1 MASSTVSSWMIG
13 SCMSVPGEKEHELH
27 GFFGIYKSKCK
38 WAIPSKTTKG
48 VFINSKSNNP
58 LTFPISS
65 SFLSQPNRTITGF
78 SSSNSCFLF
87 TGSAVTRPPTKSISS
102 AQTGKFYL
110 YAWLMVFS
118 CPFLYVSLKLRLV
131 RIGDAFVILE
141 CVYSQGCMVDCYS

>member
-13 SCMSVPGEKEHELH
+13 SCMSVPGKKEHELH

-48 VFINSKSNNP
+48 VFINSKSNSA

-65 SFLSQPNRTITGF
+65 SFLSQPNLTITGF

-87 TGSAVTRPPTKSISS
+87 TGSAANPPPTKIISY
-102 AQTGKFYL
+102 AQTGKF
-110 YAWLMVFS
+110 WLLCLMSALFICFVKIKDGWNWRCICYFGVCLFS
-118 CPFLYVSLKLRLV
+118 RLHGWFL
-131 RIGDAFVILE
+131 
-141 CVYSQGCMVDCYS
+141 